1 MESNNNSKHTQKG
14 PKEDLANQRG
24 IFLTNI
30 VSKVYEKVKLLQ
42 NDENICNMSRM
53 QCVGRKNRSP
63 LDHIITLNAI
73 IEKQRSEKKPTC
85 ILFADAEKCFDKLWL
100 EDGLLELHRLG
111 WSEKDVMMLFRLNHM
126 GNITVKTPVGDTED
140 FTIINIVK
148 QGTTHGPI
156 ICCAETSQVNNS
168 EEPVKYQYEQV
179 EVGVPVFMDDIMAAG
194 NHDHVNKAVKSC
206 RIMEETKK
214 FTYGL
219 EKTKYMI
226 VKTGHVNN
234 QEITQEVKAGKI
246 ERTTTQKYLGII
258 VNEKGDLE
266 GHIKE
271 KTKSATKI
279 LAQIRTIGSQCRVGS
294 ESVRVQL
301 ELYDKCAYSS
311 IFYGIHAC
319 GRIKRE
325 EEKELEKL
333 QSDMLKRILNL
344 PLSTPYTGVLM
355 ETGIWPVMA
364 RINNASPFCN
374 KL

>member
-1 MESNNNSKHTQKG
+1 MDKKWRRGDRKQSTIPIQWNQIIIRSIHKKG

-42 NDENICNMSRM
+42 NEDICNMSRM
-53 QCVGRKNRSP
+53 QCAGSKNGSP
-63 LDHIITLNAI
+63 LDHIITLNVI
-73 IEKQRSEKKPTC
+73 IEKQRSEKKPTY

-100 EDGLLELHRLG
+100 EDGLLELHKLG
-111 WSEKDVMMLFRLNHM
+111 WSEKDVMMLFRLNHIANM
-126 GNITVKTPVGDTED
+126 TVKTPVGDTED
-140 FTIINIVK
+140 FTIMNIVK

-168 EEPVKYQYEQV
+168 AEPVKYQYEQV
-179 EVGVPVFMDDIMAAG
+179 EVSVPVFMDDIMAAG
-194 NHDHVNKAVKSC
+194 NHNHVNKAIRSC
-206 RIMEETKK
+206 KNMEETKK
-214 FTYGL
+214 FTYCFK
-219 EKTKYMI
+219 KTKYMI
-226 VKTGHVNN
+226 VETGHVNN
-234 QEITQEVKAGKI
+234 QEITEEVKAGKI
-246 ERTTTQKYLGII
+246 ERTMTQKYLGII

-266 GHIKE
+266 DHIKE

-279 LAQIRTIGSQCRVGS
+279 LAQIMTIGSQGTVGS

-311 IFYGIHAC
+311 IFYGIHAW

-344 PLSTPYTGVLM
+344 PLSTP
-355 ETGIWPVMA
+355 
-364 RINNASPFCN
+364 
-374 KL
+374 